1 MQPIARNHI
10 AVYGTTLRLIQ
21 SEPFVDRKKQLEDL
35 ERIEQMIYWNTNE
48 IKTAHE
54 HKKLKESLLFTSIRE
69 LNERI
74 VILHHQRDRIYRIW
88 DRQLEK
94 MKFNQ
99 Y

>member
-10 AVYGTTLRLIQ
+10 AVFGNTLRLIQ

-54 HKKLKESLLFTSIRE
+54 QKKLKESLLFTSIRE

-94 MKFNQ
+94 MKFYQ